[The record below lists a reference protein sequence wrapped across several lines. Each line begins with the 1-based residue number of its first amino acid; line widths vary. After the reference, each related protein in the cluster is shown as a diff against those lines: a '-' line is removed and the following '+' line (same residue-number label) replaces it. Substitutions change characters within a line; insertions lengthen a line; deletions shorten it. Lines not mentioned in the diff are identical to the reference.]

1 MNITRTDKDSPLP
14 VLDYHI
20 KVIISIIKSI
30 ARYGLFGLKKNTYT
44 AKAFYEYIGPVG
56 TGPFI

>member
-44 AKAFYEYIGPVG
+44 AKAYL
-56 TGPFI
+56 